1 MSKNVIKVS
10 TKDVLFPVAEDLY
23 GVFFE
28 DINRAGDGGIY
39 PEMIRNRSFEDSL
52 VPDGCTVDPEQKV
65 YINRGGWSGAF
76 NHGEGMDDWAEKVPY
91 TPIPGWYSEDAEIKL
106 TEEDTLND
114 KRRCALVVDFKENGK
129 VWNIGYAGVP
139 VKNQDTY
146 KFYLFL
152 KNDCDFNLK
161 VTLESKDKKVYG
173 EAVKN
178 VSKSSE
184 WQRVDFEINSEGEDF
199 DGVIALSADREVKA
213 VIGFTSL
220 MPEKTYNNHGLR
232 TDIVE
237 MLKGLTPK
245 FMRYPGG
252 CIVEGLSKETA
263 MRFPNT
269 IGPVWERPS
278 HNLMWHYRTTNG
290 FGYHEFLQLCED
302 INMEPMYV
310 CNCGMSCQARVGE
323 YFEEDTVDAIL
334 QETLDALEYA
344 MGDENTKYG
353 AMRVAAGHK
362 EPFNIKYLEI
372 GNENFG
378 KEYNERY
385 AKFYEALK
393 KAYPDVI
400 YISNAHTERDGLPTE
415 CVDEHYYSAPEF
427 FLENETRFD
436 SYDRNAPFIFLG
448 EYAVNGGNTIASM
461 ECAMAE
467 AVFLTGV
474 ERNQDIVKLSA
485 YAPLFQNSDYT
496 AWKPNLIVFD
506 NHQIYGIP
514 SYHAIAMM
522 GANRGKEVVK
532 TDIETEMQPPIYMG
546 IPGIQCEKEGL
557 TFKNAKVN
565 GKPVD
570 ISRMVYGAVEKDG
583 DLYALKQ
590 CKSIHEFTG
599 KNDVWN
605 KTFGDFIR
613 GRRRPGAP
621 SEDDFMWAV
630 FGDENLEEYTFEIDM
645 KFDREN
651 PVTLSVWNY
660 HPETDAGCN
669 EPKDY
674 DWHFGSVRRQNWKIA
689 EGKSTT
695 RFRHMFDPDA
705 VTDEKD
711 VEIDYTKFNT
721 YKVVADHYGYTCYI
735 NDVEVQSHKHNLHPA
750 VYSVTTTDDENIIVK
765 LVNASEAEECATV
778 EFDCEIGKEY
788 TAEVLA
794 ATPESQNSMEN
805 KLNVSPVLKT
815 FECDGKAIDYK
826 LPAYSVNILKVK
838 KV

>member
-1 MSKNVIKVS
+1 MSNVINVK
-10 TKDVLFPVAEDLY
+10 TKEVLFPVAEDLY
-23 GVFFE
+23 GVFYE

-52 VPDGCTVDPEQKV
+52 VPDGCTVDPEQKIYV
-65 YINRGGWSGAF
+65 NRGGWPGAF

-91 TPIPGWYSEDAEIKL
+91 TSIPGWYAKGADIKL
-106 TEEDTLND
+106 TEEDSLNE
-114 KRRCALVVDFKENGK
+114 KRRCALIADFKENGK
-129 VWNIGYAGVP
+129 IYNIGYAGVP
-139 VKNQDTY
+139 VKNGDTY
-146 KFYLFL
+146 KFYTFI
-152 KNDCDFNLK
+152 KNSADFTLSVSLEGKDGNIYAK
-161 VTLESKDKKVYG
+161 KDINVT
-173 EAVKN
+173 
-178 VSKSSE
+178 KSDV
-184 WQRVDFEINSEGEDF
+184 WQRIDANLNANGEDY
-199 DGVIALSADREVKA
+199 DGIIALSADKNVK
-213 VIGFTSL
+213 VIVGFTSL
-220 MPEKTYNNHGLR
+220 MPEKTYMNHGLR

-237 MLKGLTPK
+237 MLKGLSPK

-278 HNLMWHYRTTNG
+278 HSLMWHYRTTNG

-302 INMEPMYV
+302 LNMEPMYV

-323 YFEEDTVDAIL
+323 YFEENTVDEIL

-344 MGDENTKYG
+344 MGSVDTKFG
-353 AMRVAAGHK
+353 AMRAKAGHP
-362 EPFNIKYLEI
+362 EPFNVKYLEI

-385 AKFYEALK
+385 VKFYEALK

-400 YISNAHTERDGLPTE
+400 YISNTHTERDGLPTE
-415 CVDEHYYSAPEF
+415 YVDEHYYSAPEF
-427 FLENETRFD
+427 FLENEDRFD

-467 AVFLTGV
+467 AVFLAGV
-474 ERNQDIVKLSA
+474 ERNQDIVKLTA

-532 TDIETEMQPPIYMG
+532 THIETQMQPPIYSG
-546 IPGIQCEKEGL
+546 LPGLMCEKEGL

-570 ISRMVYGAVEKDG
+570 ISRILYGAVEEKDG
-583 DLYALKQ
+583 IYAMKQ
-590 CKSIHEFTG
+590 VKSSHEFTG
-599 KNDVWN
+599 KSDVWN
-605 KTFGDFIR
+605 KAFGDFIR
-613 GRRRPGAP
+613 SRRHPGAL
-621 SEDDFMWAV
+621 SEDDAMWAV
-630 FGDENLEEYTFEIDM
+630 FGEEYLEEYTFEIDL
-645 KFDREN
+645 KFEKDN
-651 PVTLSVWNY
+651 PVTLSVWNC
-660 HPETDAGCN
+660 HPDTDAGCN

-674 DWHFGSVRRQNWKIA
+674 DWHFGSVRRQNVRIA
-689 EGKSTT
+689 DGKAATKM
-695 RFRHMFDPDA
+695 RHFFNPNA
-705 VTDEKD
+705 EIDE
-711 VEIDYTKFNT
+711 VEFEIDYSEYNT
-721 YKVVADHYGYTCYI
+721 FKIVADHYGYTCYV
-735 NDVEVQSHKHNLHPA
+735 NDREIQSRKHKLHPA
-750 VYSVTTTDDENIIVK
+750 VYTVATTDEENIIVK
-765 LVNASEAEECATV
+765 LINASQTDETAKLS
-778 EFDCEIGKEY
+778 FDCDIKEEY
-788 TAEVLA
+788 EVQVLA
-794 ATPESQNSMEN
+794 AIPESQNSMEN
-805 KLNVSPVLKT
+805 KLNVSPVTKNYR
-815 FECDGKAIDYK
+815 CDGKDIEYV

-838 KV
+838 RYE